1 MAYPDFSYHW
11 VLTRQTGSINNISFL
26 YNITHA
32 SSVFQWNLWQNTRNK
47 FKLYCRWKVSPMSC
61 YWFVLKG
68 VISLTHSHLICT
80 RLHAISSPFTVQD
93 RIWQI
98 LAWNCNRIRWSQTTL
113 IICVF
118 TTYHVQFLVSFLMLK
133 SKLQYFYM
141 CRSFMC
147 NTRYNDTLEHRGGTE
162 NLKLLFQDFRFS
174 KFLK

>member
-1 MAYPDFSYHW
+1 MKQQQMAYPDFSYHW

-80 RLHAISSPFTVQD
+80 RLHAISSPFTEQD
-93 RIWQI
+93 RILTDFSVELQPDQMKSDNFDYLCI
-98 LAWNCNRIRWSQTTL
+98 H
-113 IICVF
+113 
-118 TTYHVQFLVSFLMLK
+118 HVSCAVS
-133 SKLQYFYM
+133 
-141 CRSFMC
+141 C
-147 NTRYNDTLEHRGGTE
+147 
-162 NLKLLFQDFRFS
+162 
-174 KFLK
+174 KFLDVKVKTAIFLHVPFFPV

>member
-1 MAYPDFSYHW
+1 MKQQQMAYPDFSYHW

-80 RLHAISSPFTVQD
+80 RLHAISSPFTEQD
-93 RIWQI
+93 RILTDFSVELQPDQMKSDNFDYLCI
-98 LAWNCNRIRWSQTTL
+98 H
-113 IICVF
+113 
-118 TTYHVQFLVSFLMLK
+118 HVSCAVS
-133 SKLQYFYM
+133 
-141 CRSFMC
+141 C
-147 NTRYNDTLEHRGGTE
+147 
-162 NLKLLFQDFRFS
+162 
-174 KFLK
+174 KFLDVKVKTAIFLHVPFFHV

>member
-1 MAYPDFSYHW
+1 MKQQQMAYPDFSYHW

-80 RLHAISSPFTVQD
+80 RLHAISSPFTEQD
-93 RIWQI
+93 RILTDFSVELQPDQMKSDNFDYLCI
-98 LAWNCNRIRWSQTTL
+98 H
-113 IICVF
+113 
-118 TTYHVQFLVSFLMLK
+118 HVLCAVSCKFPDVKVKTAIFLHVPF
-133 SKLQYFYM
+133 FPV
-141 CRSFMC
+141 
-147 NTRYNDTLEHRGGTE
+147 
-162 NLKLLFQDFRFS
+162 
-174 KFLK
+174 